1 MKKTLVALI
10 MVVVCAVAVQARD
23 EVYRDISVLPQTAQ
37 KFIRSNFKKSDI
49 SFVKVDK
56 TLGFTRDFEVVFTDG
71 TEIDFDSDGAWDKI
85 EMPPSK
91 GVPSTVVPKA
101 IAQYVSKNFPGQKIV
116 SLDKESR
123 TYEVELQS
131 GLDLVFD
138 RAGNF
143 KRVDD

>member
-10 MVVVCAVAVQARD
+10 MVAVCAVAVQARD
-23 EVYRDISVLPQTAQ
+23 VIYRDISVLPQTAQ
-37 KFIRSNFKKSDI
+37 KFIQSNFKKQKI
-49 SFVKVDK
+49 SFIKVDK
-56 TLGFTRDFEVVFTDG
+56 KLGFIKDYEVVFTDG
-71 TEIDFDSDGAWDKI
+71 TEIDFDNDGAWDKI
-85 EMPPSK
+85 EMPSSK
-91 GVPSTVVPKA
+91 SVPSTVVPKA
-101 IAQYVSKNFPGQKIV
+101 IAQYVGKNFPGQKIV